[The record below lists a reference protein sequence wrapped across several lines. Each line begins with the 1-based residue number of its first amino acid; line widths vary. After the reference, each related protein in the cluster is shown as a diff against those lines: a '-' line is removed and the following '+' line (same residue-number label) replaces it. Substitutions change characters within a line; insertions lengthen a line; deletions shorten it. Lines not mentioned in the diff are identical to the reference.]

1 MITATLMSRPFA
13 SKNTCVST
21 GKGSKPHP
29 CGTFF
34 ARLPVE
40 CVKAPLTDVHYYK
53 TNSLADALEVVSKD
67 TKTWNFPAMEALAEL
82 A

>member
-1 MITATLMSRPFA
+1 M
-13 SKNTCVST
+13 
-21 GKGSKPHP
+21 
-29 CGTFF
+29 
-34 ARLPVE
+34 
-40 CVKAPLTDVHYYK
+40 TDVHYYK